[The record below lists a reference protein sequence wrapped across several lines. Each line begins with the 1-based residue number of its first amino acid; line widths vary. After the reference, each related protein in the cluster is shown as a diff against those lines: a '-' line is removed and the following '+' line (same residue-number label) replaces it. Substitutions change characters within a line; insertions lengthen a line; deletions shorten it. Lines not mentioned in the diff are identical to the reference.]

1 MFVNYKL
8 NTGLKESEGMFPK
21 TVFKMSP
28 RIVRK
33 AFVSTGG
40 CLSKFGQEIS
50 IYPFLGFKFNK
61 MLLLVGLCKI
71 SVILGG
77 FTNFKLLL

>member
-8 NTGLKESEGMFPK
+8 NTGLKESEGMFPE

-33 AFVSTGG
+33 AFLSTRG

-50 IYPFLGFKFNK
+50 HLSIF
-61 MLLLVGLCKI
+61 GLQI
-71 SVILGG
+71 
-77 FTNFKLLL
+77 